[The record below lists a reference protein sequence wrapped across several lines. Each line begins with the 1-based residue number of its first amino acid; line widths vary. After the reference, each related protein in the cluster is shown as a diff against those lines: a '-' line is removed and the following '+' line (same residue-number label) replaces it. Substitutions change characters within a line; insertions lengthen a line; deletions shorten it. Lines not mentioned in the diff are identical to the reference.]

1 MRDIATATLTGNLTR
16 EVELGPLPSG
26 TEVARLRVASGTRRR
41 NGEEWVERTNYFTVE
56 VYGPQAALCAE
67 RLGKG
72 SRVVVDGELD
82 WREWTD
88 QEQKR
93 REAVVVR
100 ARQILFE
107 RTGSTPAAEPA
118 ERDGSPDGESGAAA
132 GAPSAAGTDDVPF

>member
-1 MRDIATATLTGNLTR
+1 MGR
-16 EVELGPLPSG
+16 EDQ
-26 TEVARLRVASGTRRR
+26 LRHR
-41 NGEEWVERTNYFTVE
+41 E
-56 VYGPQAALCAE
+56 VYGPQTSLRAE

-72 SRVVVDGELD
+72 SRVVIDLELD

-88 QEQKR
+88 HEQKR

-107 RTGSTPAAEPA
+107 RTGSIPAAQTEPA
-118 ERDGSPDGESGAAA
+118 KRDGSPDGKSGAAA